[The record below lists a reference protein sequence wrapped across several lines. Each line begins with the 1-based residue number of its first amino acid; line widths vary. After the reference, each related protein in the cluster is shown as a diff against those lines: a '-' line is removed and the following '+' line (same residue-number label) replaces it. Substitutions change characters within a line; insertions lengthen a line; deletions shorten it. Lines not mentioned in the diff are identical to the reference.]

1 MEHIGAGLAALG
13 VIGPGIGIGILAGMS
28 ASAIGRN
35 PDAAGQIRGLAII
48 LAAFAEG
55 LGVLA
60 VVVGLLAIFIKSAAR
75 HETTPVD
82 ILALAGEARPPGRPA
97 GR

>member
-1 MEHIGAGLAALG
+1 MENLGAGLAAFG
-13 VIGPGIGIGILAGMS
+13 VLGPGIAIGIIGGMS

-35 PDAAGQIRGLAII
+35 PEAAGQIRGLAII

-60 VVVGLLAIFIKSAAR
+60 VVVGLLAIFIGPAA
-75 HETTPVD
+75 
-82 ILALAGEARPPGRPA
+82 G
-97 GR
+97 

>member
-1 MEHIGAGLAALG
+1 MENIGAGLAALG
-13 VIGPGIGIGILAGMS
+13 VVGPALGIGILAGMS

-60 VVVGLLAIFIKSAAR
+60 VVVGLLTLFIA
-75 HETTPVD
+75 
-82 ILALAGEARPPGRPA
+82 
-97 GR
+97 